1 MERLDRLA
9 AELERHLQEVIL
21 PFWTDRMQDG
31 RGGFHGRITG
41 ENNLDAAAPRGAILY
56 SRILWTFS
64 AAYRALGRP
73 EYLECATRAKE
84 WLLGHFYD
92 EQYGGVYWE
101 VTADGTP
108 LDTRKQFYALGF
120 ALYGLSEYHRAT
132 GDREALEQA
141 VRLFETIERHAFD
154 NARNGYI
161 EAAARDW
168 SPIEDMRLSDKDDN
182 TPKTMNTHL
191 HILEPYTNLYRV
203 WPDARLRE
211 RLENL
216 VGIFLDRIE
225 SPMTHHLGLFFDNDW
240 HETSRNVYSYGHD
253 IEASWLLLEAA
264 QAIGEDEL
272 TERVKRHS
280 RRIADAALE
289 GYQSD
294 GSLIYEH
301 RADGSLDRERHW
313 WVQAEC
319 VVGLM
324 WLYTY
329 HGIGEA
335 LAQAEKTWEY
345 IRTHLVDTAG
355 GEWFWSIREDG
366 SVNRTDDKAGFWKC
380 PYHNSRMCLE
390 AMACAGHLKK

>member
-9 AELERHLQEVIL
+9 ADMERHLQEIIL
-21 PFWTDRMQDG
+21 PFWIGRMQDG
-31 RGGFHGRITG
+31 RGGFYGRITG
-41 ENNLDAAAPRGAILY
+41 EGALDAEAPRGAILY

-64 AAYRALGRP
+64 AAYRTLKRP
-73 EYLECATRAKE
+73 EYLECATRAKT
-84 WLLGHFYD
+84 WLLSHFYD

-101 VTADGTP
+101 VAADGTP
-108 LDTRKQFYALGF
+108 LDCRKQFYALGF

-132 GDREALEQA
+132 GDGKALEYA

-154 NARNGYI
+154 TMRNGYI
-161 EAAARDW
+161 EAASRDW
-168 SPIEDMRLSDKDDN
+168 NPIDDMRLSDKDDN

-211 RLENL
+211 RLINL
-216 VGIFLDRIE
+216 IGIFLDKIE
-225 SPMTHHLGLFFDNDW
+225 SPLTHHLGLFFDNDW
-240 HETSRNVYSYGHD
+240 CEKSCGVYSYGHD

-264 QAIGEDEL
+264 HAVGDAEL

-294 GSLIYEH
+294 GSL
-301 RADGSLDRERHW
+301 DRERHW

-319 VVGLM
+319 VVGLT
-324 WLYTY
+324 WLCTY

-345 IRTHLVDTAG
+345 IRTHLVDTAD

-390 AMACAGHLKK
+390 VMSCAKTV

>member
-9 AELERHLQEVIL
+9 ADMERHLQKIIL
-21 PFWTDRMQDG
+21 PFWIGRMQDG
-31 RGGFHGRITG
+31 RGGFYGRITG
-41 ENNLDAAAPRGAILY
+41 EGALDAEAPRGAILY

-64 AAYRALGRP
+64 AAYRTLKCP
-73 EYLECATRAKE
+73 EYLECATRAKT
-84 WLLGHFYD
+84 WLLSYFYD

-101 VTADGTP
+101 VAADGTP
-108 LDTRKQFYALGF
+108 LDCRKQFYALGF

-132 GDREALEQA
+132 GDGKALEYA

-154 NARNGYI
+154 TMRNGYI
-161 EAAARDW
+161 EAASRDW
-168 SPIEDMRLSDKDDN
+168 NPIDDMRLSDN
-182 TPKTMNTHL
+182 HAHTPKPLNTHPPNL
-191 HILEPYTNLYRV
+191 DPYPNLYRV
-203 WPDARLRE
+203 WPDARLRK
-211 RLENL
+211 RLINL
-216 VGIFLDRIE
+216 IGIFLDKIE
-225 SPMTHHLGLFFDNDW
+225 SPLTHHLGLFFDNDW
-240 HETSRNVYSYGHD
+240 CEKSCGVYSYGHD

-264 QAIGEDEL
+264 HAVGDAEL

-319 VVGLM
+319 VVGLT
-324 WLYTY
+324 WLCTY

-345 IRTHLVDTAG
+345 IRTHLVDTAD

-390 AMACAGHLKK
+390 VMSCAKTV

>member
-1 MERLDRLA
+1 
-9 AELERHLQEVIL
+9 
-21 PFWTDRMQDG
+21 MQDG
-31 RGGFHGRITG
+31 RGGFYGRITG
-41 ENNLDAAAPRGAILY
+41 EGALDAEAPRGAILY

-64 AAYRALGRP
+64 AAYRTLKCP
-73 EYLECATRAKE
+73 EYLECATRAKT
-84 WLLGHFYD
+84 WLLSYFYD

-101 VTADGTP
+101 VAADGTP
-108 LDTRKQFYALGF
+108 LDCRKQFYALGF

-132 GDREALEQA
+132 GDGKALEYA

-154 NARNGYI
+154 TMRNGYI
-161 EAAARDW
+161 EAASRDW
-168 SPIEDMRLSDKDDN
+168 NPIDDMRLSDKDDN

-211 RLENL
+211 RLINL
-216 VGIFLDRIE
+216 IGIFLDKIE
-225 SPMTHHLGLFFDNDW
+225 SPLTHHLGLFFDNDW
-240 HETSRNVYSYGHD
+240 CEKSCGVYSYGHD

-264 QAIGEDEL
+264 HAVGDAEL

-324 WLYTY
+324 WLCTY

-345 IRTHLVDTAG
+345 IRTHLVDTAD

-390 AMACAGHLKK
+390 VMSCAKTV